1 MCFPGIDLNSKVR
14 ISPESTH
21 TPAPPSRSALPSTAD
36 TSFLA
41 ILGKIMWKRHQHV
54 IRGED
59 TISILSTR
67 PA

>member
-14 ISPESTH
+14 ISPESMH

-41 ILGKIMWKRHQHV
+41 FWGKNMWKRHQHV